1 MVGHRL
7 LCAIGVAAT
16 CFIAVRP
23 VAADP
28 VTWRFTMLLESY
40 AEEGRDTE
48 QFFGTRLTR
57 GQRLSGS
64 LAFDPHALRFEESHP
79 SQSITFDVGSRPRF
93 SAVFFLFG
101 QHVSG
106 RASGLNILGSHHN
119 DDLGASLE
127 LHMLLIDE
135 TSSVFADGV
144 GHHPPPLEAFN
155 LNGLTVDPPN
165 SGCEFEC
172 IFPPNIS
179 FSGPIIELSRAD
191 PAPVP
196 EPATLS
202 LLATGTLGL
211 AGRAWRRRRR
221 NAPLK

>member
-16 CFIAVRP
+16 CFIMVPP

-28 VTWRFTMLLESY
+28 VTWRFTVLLADHQER
-40 AEEGRDTE
+40 EGDTE
-48 QFFGTRLTR
+48 QFFGTRLTT

-64 LAFDPHALRFEESHP
+64 LAFNPHALRFEQSHP

-93 SAVFFLFG
+93 SAVFLLFG
-101 QHVSG
+101 QHSSG
-106 RASGLNILGSHHN
+106 SESGLNILGFHHN
-119 DDLGASLE
+119 DNLGSRLD
-127 LHMLLIDE
+127 LHMRLIDE

-144 GHHPPPLEAFN
+144 GHHPPPLEAFS
-155 LNGLTVDPPN
+155 LNQFIVFTPPCVD
-165 SGCEFEC
+165 EC
-172 IFPPNIS
+172 SLLPRVNFG
-179 FSGPIIELSRAD
+179 GPIIELSRAD

-196 EPATLS
+196 EPATLA

-211 AGRAWRRRRR
+211 AGRGWRRRRR
-221 NAPLK
+221 NPPLK